1 MLLCLRVEF
10 YEASAYRHQTL
21 RCAFHLNPA
30 LASNS
35 FLGWVLPTA
44 TIQARPSLVV
54 TL

>member
-10 YEASAYRHQTL
+10 YEASAYFHHIL
-21 RCAFHLNPA
+21 RWAFHLNPA
-30 LASNS
+30 LASIS

-44 TIQARPSLVV
+44 TMQARPSLVV